1 MYKKNVAV
9 AGTHINRT
17 TTSRIES
24 KWVLKVSITKSRSL
38 CAKCKL
44 FCSCLLC
51 FVCFSFTNIL
61 GLNQL
66 IKEHSPNAYKEFTLK
81 NLFGRKVAID
91 ASMCLYQFLIAV
103 RQSDG
108 QQLTNEDGETT
119 SHLLG
124 MFYRTIRMVENG
136 IKPVFVFDGK
146 PPVLKGGELE
156 KRLQKREEAQKEQ
169 DKIKETGTVE
179 EIMKYEKRQVRVS
192 REQNDEAKKLL
203 DLMGIPYVNAPCE
216 AEAQC
221 AVMAREGKVFAAA
234 SEDMDTLCYRPPFVL
249 RHLTFSE
256 ARKMPIDQIQYD
268 RAMEG
273 LDMSYET
280 FIDLCILLGCDYC
293 ETIRGVGPVTAFK
306 LMKEHGSLEKLIEHI
321 ESNPEKMS
329 KYKIPENWPYKEA
342 RELFLNPEVTPSSE
356 IELKWKEP
364 NVEGLVEYMVQQ
376 KGFSE
381 DRIKSGAEKLK
392 KGLKGGVQGRLDGFF
407 QVVSS
412 VKTTVKDSKKRAAD
426 SKGAKAKKSKRK

>member
-1 MYKKNVAV
+1 MGVK
-9 AGTHINRT
+9 
-17 TTSRIES
+17 
-24 KWVLKVSITKSRSL
+24 
-38 CAKCKL
+38 
-44 FCSCLLC
+44 
-51 FVCFSFTNIL
+51 

-66 IKEHSPNAYKEFTLK
+66 IKEHAPSAFKEYQLK

-119 SHLLG
+119 SHLSG

-136 IKPVFVFDGK
+136 IKPVYVFDGK

-156 KRLQKREEAQKEQ
+156 KRLKRREEAQKEQ
-169 DKIKETGTVE
+169 EKIKETGSVE

-221 AVMAREGKVFAAA
+221 AVLARDGKVFAAA
-234 SEDMDTLCYRPPFVL
+234 SEDMDTLCYQPPFLL

-256 ARKMPIDQIQYD
+256 ARKMPIDQIDYKL
-268 RAMEG
+268 AMEG
-273 LDMSYET
+273 LGMDQDT
-280 FIDLCILLGCDYC
+280 FVDLCILLGCDYC

-306 LMKEHGSLEKLIEHI
+306 LIKEHGSLEKLVEYL
-321 ESNPEKMS
+321 EQNPDKT
-329 KYKIPENWPYKEA
+329 KFKVPENWPYKEA
-342 RELFLNPEVTPSSE
+342 RELFLHPEVEAASE
-356 IELKWKEP
+356 VNLKWSEP
-364 NVEGLVEYMVQQ
+364 DVDGLIEYMVKQ

-381 DRIKSGAEKLK
+381 ERMRSGAEKLK

-407 QVVSS
+407 QVVS
-412 VKTTVKDSKKRAAD
+412 TVKKDTKGGAKKRGATTDA
-426 SKGAKAKKSKRK
+426 KGKAKKRK